1 MLHSE
6 FKAIFKDYTVGLS
19 TKVRTT
25 SGSRDS
31 LLMERIPSVLNASLS
46 QFSSIKSSNPQLM
59 RPDDKKKIVK
69 SVEILSSEGIALRQI
84 KLSEASSAY
93 KFVLDPPIDRLNL
106 EYLSS
111 NSSEINNND
120 TNFSKIYDNESS
132 QDSHTYSICRLV
144 AAEMEAYRI
153 RKQKSKLISV
163 HSIDAE
169 NENSDNLMV
178 LSQSTPNSNKRKS
191 SELKPI
197 TLIHKDL
204 QKRVARDFFGR
215 PIAVASNEIENE
227 NSPKN
232 SKSLVLND
240 SKMTIWYVQNDGESN
255 AVRRN
260 IKIGAFLN

>member
-1 MLHSE
+1 M
-6 FKAIFKDYTVGLS
+6 GLS
-19 TKVRTT
+19 AKVRTT

-31 LLMERIPSVLNASLS
+31 LLMERIPSLLNASLS

-69 SVEILSSEGIALRQI
+69 SVEILSSEGVALRQI
-84 KLSEASSAY
+84 KLSNTSAAY

-106 EYLSS
+106 EYLGLNKSS
-111 NSSEINNND
+111 KSSEINNNND
-120 TNFSKIYDNESS
+120 TNFSKIYDNETS

-153 RKQKSKLISV
+153 RKQKSKLISA
-163 HSIDAE
+163 HSISAG
-169 NENSDNLMV
+169 NENSDNLV
-178 LSQSTPNSNKRKS
+178 SSSQSTPNSNKRKS

-197 TLIHKDL
+197 TIIPKDL

-215 PIAVASNEIENE
+215 PITVVTDEIENE
-227 NSPKN
+227 NDPKN
-232 SKSLVLND
+232 SKSSVLND
-240 SKMTIWYVQNDGESN
+240 SKMTIWYVQNDGVSN